1 MIDGKCNTYMHILY
15 FDKAVM
21 RLTSNS
27 FAKVIPKEFN
37 FVTFYSTPRSQVL
50 EKTEVNIISWIFL

>member
-1 MIDGKCNTYMHILY
+1 MLY
-15 FDKAVM
+15 FCKAVM

-50 EKTEVNIISWIFL
+50 EKTEVDLKSWIFP